1 MPYLQ
6 NQTEQLE
13 MASAPLD
20 RWMRLG
26 RFLALRSEDGTYYVQ
41 LAR

>member
-1 MPYLQ
+1 MTYLQ

-13 MASAPLD
+13 MASAPVG

-26 RFLALRSEDGTYYVQ
+26 RFLALGSEY
-41 LAR
+41 